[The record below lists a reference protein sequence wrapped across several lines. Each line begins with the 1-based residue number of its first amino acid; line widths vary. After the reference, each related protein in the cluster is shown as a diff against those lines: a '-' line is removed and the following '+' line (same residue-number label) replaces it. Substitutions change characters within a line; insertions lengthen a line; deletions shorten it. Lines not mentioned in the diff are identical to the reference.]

1 MTFTDVTKQKKSL
14 GALRQAKKTK
24 AKSPDLLGQLNF
36 QRHTAVALFKEFSEE
51 HIDEVVCN
59 IAGWKNYDH
68 SGVAYLTVELSPR
81 FLRRGATEQD
91 NVIDLYYQR
100 PGGRKLKL
108 PDPCSAF
115 RLPKGLLAT
124 IDAFCEQQDLIF
136 GLSFIGG
143 ASWDSSDRAVR

>member
-24 AKSPDLLGQLNF
+24 AKSPDLLGQLNL
-36 QRHTAVALFKEFSEE
+36 QRHTAVALLKEFSEE

-81 FLRRGATEQD
+81 FPRRVATEQD
-91 NVIDLYYQR
+91 NVIDLYIS
-100 PGGRKLKL
+100 
-108 PDPCSAF
+108 DPE
-115 RLPKGLLAT
+115 
-124 IDAFCEQQDLIF
+124 DEN
-136 GLSFIGG
+136 
-143 ASWDSSDRAVR
+143 

>member
-24 AKSPDLLGQLNF
+24 AKSPDLVGQLNL

-59 IAGWKNYDH
+59 IAGWRNHDH

-81 FLRRGATEQD
+81 FPRRVPTEQESI
-91 NVIDLYYQR
+91 ID
-100 PGGRKLKL
+100 
-108 PDPCSAF
+108 S
-115 RLPKGLLAT
+115 
-124 IDAFCEQQDLIF
+124 II
-136 GLSFIGG
+136 
-143 ASWDSSDRAVR
+143 SDQEDEN